1 MPIKVEKLPIT
12 RTRGQT
18 NVRCMLTSFLTV
30 LLGFGPFA
38 AGASAQSAESWLSV
52 DSAAKA
58 VSLRLV
64 VTAPSGASSALI
76 SGHREGDV
84 QVVVPRGWTV
94 AWQWESHDSTAP
106 HSLVL
111 MAEREKIPTEGGR
124 PAVDNA
130 MTKAVTTGLEAG
142 SRDVTQFGADQV
154 GWYWLLCGVPGH
166 ALKGEWIGLKV
177 DAEAAAP
184 ALVQKRSQ

>member
-1 MPIKVEKLPIT
+1 MWMRTIAVLAVMLPA
-12 RTRGQT
+12 RP
-18 NVRCMLTSFLTV
+18 VAEL
-30 LLGFGPFA
+30 A
-38 AGASAQSAESWLSV
+38 AQASWLGV

-58 VSLRLV
+58 VSLRLD
-64 VTAPSGASSALI
+64 VTAPSGAASATI
-76 SGHREGDV
+76 SGHREGSV

-124 PAVDNA
+124 PAIDNA
-130 MTKAVTTGLEAG
+130 MTKSVTTGLEVG
-142 SRDVTQFGADQV
+142 SRDVTRFEADQV

-166 ALKGEWIGLKV
+166 ALKGEWIGLKI
-177 DAEAAAP
+177 DPDAAAP
-184 ALVQKRSQ
+184 SLKVKTP